1 MKYYLRLND
10 EVAEVEGTKFK
21 EDNRLF
27 YVNLRKNN
35 LSVNE
40 ANYLLVDIRTGLY
53 VFSAKSKKTLFE
65 IYQQQKEKYDNYFSQ
80 YEKLVIK
87 YEKELKELI
96 EKGKLDEDVNY
107 DIDDIDEDLLID
119 CIRTANDKGRLNYVY
134 KNATDA
140 SVPTS

>member
-10 EVAEVEGTKFK
+10 EVAEVEGAKFK

-27 YVNLRKNN
+27 YVNLIKNN

-40 ANYLLVDIRTGLY
+40 ANYLIVDIRTGLY

-65 IYQQQKEKYDNYFSQ
+65 IYQQQKEKYDNYLSQ
-80 YEKLVIK
+80 YEKIVIE

-96 EKGKLDEDVNY
+96 EKGKLDKDVNY
-107 DIDDIDEDLLID
+107 DIYDIDD
-119 CIRTANDKGRLNYVY
+119 
-134 KNATDA
+134 
-140 SVPTS
+140 

>member
-1 MKYYLRLND
+1 MKYYVRLND
-10 EVAEVEGTKFK
+10 EVVEVEGAKFK

-53 VFSAKSKKTLFE
+53 VFSAKSKKALFE
-65 IYQQQKEKYDNYFSQ
+65 IYQQQKEKYDNYSSQ

-87 YEKELKELI
+87 FEKELKELI
-96 EKGKLDEDVNY
+96 EKGKLDKDVNY
-107 DIDDIDEDLLID
+107 DIYDIDD
-119 CIRTANDKGRLNYVY
+119 
-134 KNATDA
+134 
-140 SVPTS
+140 

>member
-1 MKYYLRLND
+1 MKYYVRLND
-10 EVAEVEGTKFK
+10 EVVEVEGAKFK

-40 ANYLLVDIRTGLY
+40 ANYLLVDIRTGIY

-65 IYQQQKEKYDNYFSQ
+65 IYQQQKEKYDNYLSQ
-80 YEKLVIK
+80 YEELISK

-96 EKGKLDEDVNY
+96 EKGKLDKDVNY
-107 DIDDIDEDLLID
+107 DIYDIDD
-119 CIRTANDKGRLNYVY
+119 
-134 KNATDA
+134 
-140 SVPTS
+140 

>member
-1 MKYYLRLND
+1 MKYYVRLND

-53 VFSAKSKKTLFE
+53 VFSAKSKKALFE
-65 IYQQQKEKYDNYFSQ
+65 IYQQQKERYDNFLKQ
-80 YEKLVIK
+80 NEKLMIK
-87 YEKELKELI
+87 YENELKELI
-96 EKGKLDEDVNY
+96 EKGKLDKDVNY
-107 DIDDIDEDLLID
+107 DIYDIDD
-119 CIRTANDKGRLNYVY
+119 
-134 KNATDA
+134 
-140 SVPTS
+140 

>member
-1 MKYYLRLND
+1 MKYYVRLND
-10 EVAEVEGTKFK
+10 EVAEVEGSKFK

-35 LSVNE
+35 LSVND

-65 IYQQQKEKYDNYFSQ
+65 IYQQQKEKYDNYLSQ
-80 YEKLVIK
+80 YEELVSK

-96 EKGKLDEDVNY
+96 EKGKLDKNVDAN
-107 DIDDIDEDLLID
+107 IDD
-119 CIRTANDKGRLNYVY
+119 
-134 KNATDA
+134 
-140 SVPTS
+140 

>member
-1 MKYYLRLND
+1 MKYYVRLND
-10 EVAEVEGTKFK
+10 EVTEVEGSKFK

-35 LSVNE
+35 LSVND

-65 IYQQQKEKYDNYFSQ
+65 IYQQQKEKYDNYLSQ
-80 YEKLVIK
+80 YEELVSK

-96 EKGKLDEDVNY
+96 EKGKLDKDVNY
-107 DIDDIDEDLLID
+107 DIYDIDD
-119 CIRTANDKGRLNYVY
+119 
-134 KNATDA
+134 
-140 SVPTS
+140 

>member
-65 IYQQQKEKYDNYFSQ
+65 IYQQQKEKYDNYLNQ
-80 YEKLVIK
+80 YEKIVIE

-96 EKGKLDEDVNY
+96 EKGKLDKDVNY
-107 DIDDIDEDLLID
+107 DIYDIDD
-119 CIRTANDKGRLNYVY
+119 
-134 KNATDA
+134 
-140 SVPTS
+140 

>member
-1 MKYYLRLND
+1 MKYYVRLND
-10 EVAEVEGTKFK
+10 EVAEVEGAKFK

-53 VFSAKSKKTLFE
+53 VFSAKSKKSLFE
-65 IYQQQKEKYDNYFSQ
+65 IYQQQKEKYDNYLSQ
-80 YEKLVIK
+80 YEKIVIE

-96 EKGKLDEDVNY
+96 EKGKLDKDVNY
-107 DIDDIDEDLLID
+107 DIYDIDD
-119 CIRTANDKGRLNYVY
+119 
-134 KNATDA
+134 
-140 SVPTS
+140 

>member
-1 MKYYLRLND
+1 MKYYVRLND

-53 VFSAKSKKTLFE
+53 VFSAKSKKALFE
-65 IYQQQKEKYDNYFSQ
+65 IYQQQKEKYDYYFSQ

-96 EKGKLDEDVNY
+96 EKGKLDKDVNY
-107 DIDDIDEDLLID
+107 DIYDMDD
-119 CIRTANDKGRLNYVY
+119 
-134 KNATDA
+134 
-140 SVPTS
+140 

>member
-1 MKYYLRLND
+1 MKYYVRLND
-10 EVAEVEGTKFK
+10 EVAEVEGDKFK

-53 VFSAKSKKTLFE
+53 VFSAKSKKALFE
-65 IYQQQKEKYDNYFSQ
+65 IYQQQKEKYDNYLSQ

-87 YEKELKELI
+87 FEKELKELI
-96 EKGKLDEDVNY
+96 EKGKLDKDVNY
-107 DIDDIDEDLLID
+107 DIYDIDD
-119 CIRTANDKGRLNYVY
+119 
-134 KNATDA
+134 
-140 SVPTS
+140 

>member
-1 MKYYLRLND
+1 MKYYVRLND
-10 EVAEVEGTKFK
+10 EVAEVEGSKFK

-53 VFSAKSKKTLFE
+53 VFSAKSKKALFE
-65 IYQQQKEKYDNYFSQ
+65 IYQQQKEKYDNYLSQ

-87 YEKELKELI
+87 FEKELKELI
-96 EKGKLDEDVNY
+96 EKGKLDKDVNY
-107 DIDDIDEDLLID
+107 DIYDIDD
-119 CIRTANDKGRLNYVY
+119 
-134 KNATDA
+134 
-140 SVPTS
+140 